1 MRKLLIAATVISLA
15 AIPVSEAA
23 TVTGSLTVSATLA
36 ASCAVN
42 TSTTGTTTTAVLNFG
57 TVTSMAANI
66 DASTS
71 STGGSKVTVLC
82 SNGTGWTLAMNG
94 GSNVSGTQRRM
105 LGGNTE
111 YVPYNLYSDSARTVA
126 IGINTTALSGTGTG
140 ALQSYDIYGRIP
152 AGSTLA
158 TPGAYTDTV
167 TLTLTY

>member
-1 MRKLLIAATVISLA
+1 MRKLLIAATVTSLA
-15 AIPVSEAA
+15 AIPASEAA

-57 TVTSMAANI
+57 TVTSMKANI

-152 AGSTLA
+152 AGSTLT

-167 TLTLTY
+167 TMTLTY

>member
-82 SNGTGWTLAMNG
+82 RNGTGWTLAMNG